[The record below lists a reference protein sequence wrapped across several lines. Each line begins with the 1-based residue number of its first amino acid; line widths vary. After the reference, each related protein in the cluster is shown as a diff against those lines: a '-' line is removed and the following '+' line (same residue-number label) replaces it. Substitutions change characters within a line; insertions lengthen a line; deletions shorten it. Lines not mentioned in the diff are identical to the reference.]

1 METAFSLG
9 DKLRH
14 LRSERNISQRD
25 LARLAGL
32 SPNSISLIERDE
44 TSPSVATLQSLAS
57 ALNIRMSYFFEEEAQ

>member
-44 TSPSVATLQSLAS
+44 TSPSVATLQSLA
-57 ALNIRMSYFFEEEAQ
+57 AVSYTHLSRLVIQGI